1 MKISKIVIDNLYGIK
16 HVELDGSPVELR
28 GRKGTGKTSVI
39 DAIKLALTN
48 RSNRDYII
56 HDGER
61 EGEILI
67 KTDCGIDINR
77 KKRTDSGDYNKIT
90 NGGKPIQSPQS
101 FLDGI
106 FTPLQLNPIEF
117 ASWDKNAQNR
127 AILDLIQFE
136 WDINWIK
143 EQFGELPSGVDYNQ
157 HILKVLDDIQS
168 QNGDYW
174 KRREIANRNEL
185 YKRQT
190 IQEVAAKLPVG
201 YDVDFWKS
209 FDLRGKSAELQKAQ
223 LTNQQIERA
232 KQFAEQYHN
241 KIRGYCAEKDISISS
256 AEQAISIEKAGLVK
270 SIERLKAEIAIAEEK
285 LTGLTEKL
293 VNEKKIA
300 ELEYNEKVAK
310 LDGDVQIAN
319 QYKDKQTTNI
329 SPLQAEIDKAIT
341 MKEYVSEY
349 QTMQRMVDECKQL
362 KIESTE
368 ITEKINTARSLPGKI
383 LESAELPIE
392 NLTVVNGEPRING
405 LPISNLSDGE
415 KIELC
420 VDIALSQKT
429 NIAIIL
435 LNGVESLD
443 DDSRNKL
450 YRKCI
455 KHGVQVIAAKT
466 TNDDAFTIYELDGDI
481 YDNQRHPA

>member
-28 GRKGTGKTSVI
+28 GKKGTGKTSVI

-48 RSNRDYII
+48 RSSRDYIVR
-56 HDGER
+56 DGER

-174 KRREIANRNEL
+174 KRRE
-185 YKRQT
+185 
-190 IQEVAAKLPVG
+190 
-201 YDVDFWKS
+201 S
-209 FDLRGKSAELQKAQ
+209 
-223 LTNQQIERA
+223 
-232 KQFAEQYHN
+232 
-241 KIRGYCAEKDISISS
+241 C
-256 AEQAISIEKAGLVK
+256 
-270 SIERLKAEIAIAEEK
+270 
-285 LTGLTEKL
+285 
-293 VNEKKIA
+293 
-300 ELEYNEKVAK
+300 
-310 LDGDVQIAN
+310 
-319 QYKDKQTTNI
+319 
-329 SPLQAEIDKAIT
+329 
-341 MKEYVSEY
+341 
-349 QTMQRMVDECKQL
+349 
-362 KIESTE
+362 
-368 ITEKINTARSLPGKI
+368 
-383 LESAELPIE
+383 
-392 NLTVVNGEPRING
+392 
-405 LPISNLSDGE
+405 
-415 KIELC
+415 
-420 VDIALSQKT
+420 
-429 NIAIIL
+429 
-435 LNGVESLD
+435 
-443 DDSRNKL
+443 
-450 YRKCI
+450 
-455 KHGVQVIAAKT
+455 
-466 TNDDAFTIYELDGDI
+466 
-481 YDNQRHPA
+481 